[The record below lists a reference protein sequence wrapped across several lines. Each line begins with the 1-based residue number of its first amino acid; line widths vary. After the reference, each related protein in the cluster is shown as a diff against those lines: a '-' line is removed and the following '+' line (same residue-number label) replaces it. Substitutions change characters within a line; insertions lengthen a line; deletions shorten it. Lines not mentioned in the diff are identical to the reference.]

1 MNQDS
6 FREIDQPDEEQIGRA
21 VEALLF
27 AADGPLSV
35 DQIRDAL
42 EEAVELR
49 MIRTACQALRLE
61 YDKLERAFELVEV
74 ANGFQFRTRPEFG
87 PLVARLKRTSPLK
100 MSKAA
105 LEALSI
111 VAYKQPVLRAEVER
125 IRGVD
130 SGGVLKALLERGLVR
145 IVGRENLPGRPL
157 TYGTTKRFLEVFELK
172 SLEALPRLEE
182 LALEQLIDRDP
193 GPDQEELFPLDEETG
208 EEPDWEEEE
217 GGEPDPHGP
226 DPEEEP
232 EEETGEEGPPPE
244 PEDPDSFD
252 PLSEDPD
259 PEEPEPLD

>member
-1 MNQDS
+1 MDQQDS
-6 FREIDQPDEEQIGRA
+6 FEELRRSDEEEIGRA

-27 AADGPLSV
+27 ASDEPLSV
-35 DQIRDAL
+35 ERIRDAL

-49 MIRTACQALRLE
+49 AIRTACQALRLE

-74 ANGFQFRTRPEFG
+74 AGGFQFRTRPEFG

-111 VAYKQPVLRAEVER
+111 VAYKQPVLRAEIER

-172 SLEALPRLEE
+172 SLEALPSLEE
-182 LALEQLIDRDP
+182 LALEQLLDRDP
-193 GPDQEELFPLDEETG
+193 GPDQEELFPLDEEA
-208 EEPDWEEEE
+208 
-217 GGEPDPHGP
+217 
-226 DPEEEP
+226 EEEP
-232 EEETGEEGPPPE
+232 EEEEADPE
-244 PEDPDSFD
+244 DPDLEDPDSFNPLPDD
-252 PLSEDPD
+252 PEPDDPD
-259 PEEPEPLD
+259 SDDLEPYDY